1 MISWNSF
8 LYLLYIY
15 ILISWN
21 FFSTG
26 HADVVKTLMEYDS
39 INKEPTDDN
48 GETPM
53 HIAAQYGQLD
63 VVKLLMDEEYDI
75 SRQPRN
81 LYNDTPLHYAA
92 LNGRLEVVEYLMK
105 QRGIEKEPRDQSGQT
120 PLHAA
125 AKNGHLNV
133 VKLLMKITDNKEP
146 RDNHQNTP
154 LHEAVQIH
162 GDKAETIVKFMLTQ
176 KIDYDAKNAD
186 GRTPLHF
193 ASLYGNLPVVKKLMK
208 KVQDKEPK
216 DVNGTTPFH
225 NAAANGHEE
234 IVKFF
239 MNYRGI
245 MNEPRDRFGNTPL
258 HHAVLSE
265 DIHLI
270 DYLMNFEGTTI
281 ESDTDKEP
289 LNAKGETPLQ
299 FARRHKKWQSVR
311 YLLTEFSFQVR
322 RILQKKHTKNV

>member
-1 MISWNSF
+1 M
-8 LYLLYIY
+8 
-15 ILISWN
+15 ISWN

-92 LNGRLEVVEYLMK
+92 LNGRLEVVEFLVK
-105 QRGIEKEPRDQSGQT
+105 QDIEKEPRDQSGQT
-120 PLHAA
+120 PLHSA
-125 AKNGHLNV
+125 AKNGHLDV
-133 VKLLMKITDNKEP
+133 VKFLMKIMDDEP
-146 RDNHQNTP
+146 RDDQQNTP
-154 LHEAVQIH
+154 LHEAVQIY
-162 GDKAETIVKFMLTQ
+162 GDKAETIVEFMLTQ
-176 KIDYDAKNAD
+176 KIDYDAKNID

-193 ASLYGNLPVVKKLMK
+193 ASIYGNLPVVKKLMK
-208 KVQDKEPK
+208 KVQNKEPK

-245 MNEPRDRFGNTPL
+245 MNEPRDIFGNTPL

-265 DIHLI
+265 NIHLI
-270 DYLMNFEGTTI
+270 DYLMNFEGKTI

-289 LNAKGETPLQ
+289 LNAKQETPLE
-299 FARRHKKWQSVR
+299 FARRHKKYQSVK

-322 RILQKKHTKNV
+322 T